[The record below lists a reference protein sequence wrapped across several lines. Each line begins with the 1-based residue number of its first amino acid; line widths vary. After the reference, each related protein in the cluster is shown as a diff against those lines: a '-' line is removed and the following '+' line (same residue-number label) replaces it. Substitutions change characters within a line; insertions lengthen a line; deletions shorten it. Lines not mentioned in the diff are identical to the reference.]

1 MLGLRRFVPPTHAL
15 IARTIQA
22 SSCRSKGFFAA
33 GRDGYDHCKDNLKQ
47 VVKHGEPSRRRFMS
61 LFCFIALPCLAAGMW
76 VAYQDHQKRY
86 AQDRPPYIPYAFLNV
101 RNKPFPWGDGNHSLF
116 HNKAEQYVPGVG
128 FEEERKKH

>member
-101 RNKPFPWGDGNHSLF
+101 RNK
-116 HNKAEQYVPGVG
+116 
-128 FEEERKKH
+128 